1 MDLDE
6 IKVNVIQLTDLETN
20 DRRVQLGV
28 WAVFVSLFFPLEKQ
42 TNSLKLGSIYRIFR
56 RILITKIV
64 SLKINL
70 NTGHKRDR
78 RDHIDGN
85 KSLSSLCCYSFARFS
100 IIFPCNKLHKP
111 STPTAAC
118 SRVLAWR
125 MPGSEQP
132 RHCCLWGRTES
143 DMTEATQQWQQYPN
157 TRVLFQCISFHFPHV
172 SKIFHG
178 CGYYIFIMSYP
189 VYVLKCVVYIFP
201 NGYIIFQT
209 IILMSIVLC

>member
-1 MDLDE
+1 MDLNE
-6 IKVNVIQLTDLETN
+6 IKVTVIQLTDLKTN

-28 WAVFVSLFFPLEKQ
+28 WAVFMSLFIPLEKQ

-64 SLKINL
+64 SFNINL

-85 KSLSSLCCYSFARFS
+85 KCLSSLCCYSFARFS

-125 MPGSEQP
+125 ILGSEQP
-132 RHCCLWGRTES
+132 GHCCCGVPQSW
-143 DMTEATQQWQQYPN
+143 
-157 TRVLFQCISFHFPHV
+157 TRLKQLSSGSSTPIQGCCFSVSLSISPMF
-172 SKIFHG
+172 
-178 CGYYIFIMSYP
+178 
-189 VYVLKCVVYIFP
+189 LKFFMVAA
-201 NGYIIFQT
+201 IIY
-209 IILMSIVLC
+209 L